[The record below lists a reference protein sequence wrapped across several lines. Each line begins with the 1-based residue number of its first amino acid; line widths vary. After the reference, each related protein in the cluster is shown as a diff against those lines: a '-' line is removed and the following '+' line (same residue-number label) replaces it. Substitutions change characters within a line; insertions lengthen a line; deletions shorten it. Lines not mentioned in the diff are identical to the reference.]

1 MKQGRGSG
9 FFLFEDAA
17 SELGDAPCIWSRT
30 GEFTWAQAYEHVCQ
44 YGNFFHR
51 LGVTPRSYVGV
62 YLYNSPEF
70 LFVWLGLLS
79 IGAAPALI
87 NYNLAGDALT
97 HCVQISGTRF
107 LLCDEAPECVSRAEG
122 VKDQLAQDG
131 VHLLV
136 LSKETKEEIAQL
148 PPHRPPVDCFRP
160 SANFLPFALMYTRYG
175 PSTSLLCNPY
185 QV

>member
-1 MKQGRGSG
+1 M
-9 FFLFEDAA
+9 
-17 SELGDAPCIWSRT
+17 
-30 GEFTWAQAYEHVCQ
+30 
-44 YGNFFHR
+44 
-51 LGVTPRSYVGV
+51 GV

-87 NYNLAGDALT
+87 NYNLAADALT
-97 HCVQISGTRF
+97 HCVKISGTRF
-107 LLCDEAPECVSRAEG
+107 MLCDEAPDCVSRVQG
-122 VKDQLAQDG
+122 VKHQLAQDG
-131 VHLLV
+131 VQYLV

-148 PPHRPPVDCFRP
+148 PPSRPPVDCFHP

-175 PSTSLLCNPY
+175 PSISLPCDSY